1 MNHRTSFRRR
11 RGLVLVTLILLA
23 TGPRA
28 ALALTGDTTQPIH
41 IDANTADYDD
51 KTGVSIY
58 RGNVRLI
65 QGSMVL
71 TGDKITIT
79 APGQKLQ
86 KIVAEGSKDRL
97 STFKM
102 LRDDGEAVYAEA
114 EFMEYD
120 LGKNQILLLRHAWV
134 EQGGNKIASDRILYD
149 TVKETVD
156 AGDVTQ
162 GSRVKMIITPGSGGS
177 EQ

>member
-1 MNHRTSFRRR
+1 MNPRNPI
-11 RGLVLVTLILLA
+11 RGHWWLGLLILGCLSV
-23 TGPRA
+23 GPGPG
-28 ALALTGDTTQPIH
+28 LALTGDTTQPIN
-41 IDANTADYDD
+41 INANTAEYDD
-51 KTGVSIY
+51 KIGVSIY
-58 RGNVRLI
+58 RGNVRLM

-71 TGDKITIT
+71 TGDTITIT
-79 APGQKLQ
+79 APDEKLQ

-102 LRDDGEAVYAEA
+102 LRDDGEQVYAEA

-120 LGKNQILLLRHAWV
+120 LSKNQILLLRRAWV

-156 AGDVTQ
+156 AGDVAQ
-162 GSRVKMIITPGSGGS
+162 GSRVKMTITPGSAGDT
-177 EQ
+177 E

>member
-1 MNHRTSFRRR
+1 MSHKTPFGSHWI
-11 RGLVLVTLILLA
+11 LVL
-23 TGPRA
+23 A
-28 ALALTGDTTQPIH
+28 ALASLAGHRPALGLTGDTTQPIH
-41 IDANTADYDD
+41 IEADKAEYDD

-58 RGNVRLI
+58 RGKVRLI

-71 TGDKITIT
+71 TGDKVTIT
-79 APGQKLQ
+79 APEQQLQ
-86 KIVAEGSKDRL
+86 KIVAEGSKDHL

-120 LGKNQILLLRHAWV
+120 LSKHRILLLRHAWV
-134 EQGGNKIASDRILYD
+134 EQSGNKIASERILYD

-156 AGDVTQ
+156 AGDVSK
-162 GSRVKMIITPGSGGS
+162 GSRVKMTITPGSTGTG
-177 EQ
+177 E

>member
-1 MNHRTSFRRR
+1 MALTTGYRT
-11 RGLVLVTLILLA
+11 
-23 TGPRA
+23 
-28 ALALTGDTTQPIH
+28 ALALTGDTTQPID
-41 IDANTADYDD
+41 IEANTAEYDD
-51 KTGVSIY
+51 KTGVSVY

-71 TGDKITIT
+71 TGYKITIT
-79 APGQKLQ
+79 APGQKLHM
-86 KIVAEGSKDRL
+86 IVAEGSKDRL

-120 LGKNQILLLRHAWV
+120 LSKHQILLLRQAWV
-134 EQGGNKIASDRILYD
+134 EQSGNKIASDRILYD

-156 AGDVTQ
+156 AGDVTK
-162 GSRVKMIITPGSGGS
+162 GSRVKMTITPGSTGS
-177 EQ
+177 EE